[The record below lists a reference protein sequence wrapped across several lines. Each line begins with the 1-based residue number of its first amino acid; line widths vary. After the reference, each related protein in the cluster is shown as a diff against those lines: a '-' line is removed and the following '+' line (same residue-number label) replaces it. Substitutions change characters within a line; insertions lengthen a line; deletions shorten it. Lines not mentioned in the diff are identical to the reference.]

1 MSCILPQSPNQ
12 PTSNSSTPQSES
24 QFAAWQRKHVQWLAA
39 ALILPL
45 GMTLTTYGVV
55 EFGPQAQANVTTVTE
70 TLRPPAVLDDN
81 SSGALSRLEV
91 IRGGD
96 TIGRVL
102 ARMGIVDNQLQ
113 QFITND
119 SNARKLFELSPGRL
133 LHASSSAGGD
143 VEQLSYVTNAGEEI
157 RIQRQGKQL
166 QASAQPVAT
175 QKQTLMKSGR
185 INSSFFAATDA
196 ADLPD
201 SITQQL
207 IDLFA
212 SRVDFHHKLQKG
224 DQFTVIYET
233 EVHQGTLIKPGKI
246 VAARFINKGNVH
258 EAMWFADGTEHG
270 NYYALD
276 GASLKQGFISTPVK
290 FSRISS
296 GFAMR
301 FHPVLFTWKQHR
313 GIDYAAPTGTDIQ
326 ATADGVITKLGRD
339 AGYGN
344 FIEIKHDN
352 KYSTLYGHMSAFA
365 PGLKAGQAISQGQV
379 IGAIGQT
386 GRATGPH
393 LHYEFKIDGQQV
405 DPLTVAMP
413 QGKKLSAPQ
422 LIAFAPVARSMKR
435 QLSLAG
441 QVELAQLE

>member
-1 MSCILPQSPNQ
+1 MSCILPQTPNQ
-12 PTSNSSTPQSES
+12 QTSNSGSQHPED

-45 GMTLTTYGVV
+45 GMTLTAYGVV
-55 EFGPQAQANVTTVTE
+55 EFGPQAQANITTVTE
-70 TLRPPAVLDDN
+70 TLRPPTLVETDAN
-81 SSGALSRLEV
+81 SSLSRLEV

-113 QFITND
+113 QFIAND
-119 SNARKLFELSPGRL
+119 STARKLFELSPGRL
-133 LHASSSAGGD
+133 LHASSNIAGD
-143 VEQLSYVTNAGEEI
+143 VEQLSYVTSAGEEVRI
-157 RIQRQGKQL
+157 RRQGDQL

-175 QKQTLMKSGR
+175 QKQTLMKSGS

-201 SITQQL
+201 NITQQL
-207 IDLFA
+207 IDLFS

-246 VAARFINKGNVH
+246 VAARFINKGNVY
-258 EAMWFADGTEHG
+258 EAMWFADGSESG
-270 NYYALD
+270 NYYAFD
-276 GASLKQGFISTPVK
+276 GSSLKQGFISTPVK

-313 GIDYAAPTGTDIQ
+313 GVDYAAPTGTDIQ
-326 ATADGVITKLGRD
+326 ATADGVIAKIGRD

-344 FIEIKHDN
+344 FIEIKHDS

-365 PGLKAGQAISQGQV
+365 PGLKAGQTVSQGQV
-379 IGAIGQT
+379 IGAVGQT

-393 LHYEFKIDGQQV
+393 LHYEFKVDGQQV

-413 QGKKLSAPQ
+413 QGKKLSTPQ
-422 LIAFAPVARSMKR
+422 LIAFAPIARSMKR